1 MCKFYMI
8 PVRNISAF
16 CLLGIRQAEFNI
28 LFVIVDFFFFLF
40 RAAPAVFGGSQARGR
55 IVAVAVGLC
64 HSLSN
69 AGSDPRLRPTRQFTA
84 MPDP

>member
-40 RAAPAVFGGSQARGR
+40 RAAPAAFGGSQDRG
-55 IVAVAVGLC
+55 
-64 HSLSN
+64 
-69 AGSDPRLRPTRQFTA
+69 
-84 MPDP
+84 